1 MPLFDH
7 TKTGIIRPYH
17 SMLTLVQ
24 RALDVAMIVLAL
36 WLTMAVYADLSAPE
50 PWHVHDTLAAG
61 AASLLFLFAAD
72 ACGLYEGFRGVPLVH
87 ELKRVWLAWFIVFAG
102 LLMLAF
108 ALKESA
114 SYSRAVSFGWMVS
127 APMLVSVWRSLVR
140 LGLYEARRRGH
151 STRRVAIVGMTQLG
165 ERVARSVNDAP
176 SLGLH
181 FEGFYDDRKEDRR
194 HEIAPEVGGYAGTF
208 DELVARATLGDLDLV
223 YVCLPLRAESR
234 VHKLIAQLAD
244 TTVSV
249 YVVPDFFV
257 FDLLHARWTSLGEIP
272 VVSIFETPFMGTEG
286 WLKRFED
293 IVLGTLAV
301 LVAAIPMAIVAIG
314 IKLTSKGPVLFKQRR
329 YGLHGEVIDVYK
341 FRSMTVS
348 EDGLNVRQATKND
361 SRITPFGAFLRRT
374 SLDELPQLFH
384 VVTGSMSLVGPRPHA
399 VAHNEAYRKHIY
411 GYMLRHKVKP
421 GLTGWAQVNGWRGET
436 DTLEKMEKRIEH
448 DLEYIRRWNL
458 FLDIK
463 IVFLTIFGR
472 AVHQNAK

>member
-1 MPLFDH
+1 MPLFDS

-17 SMLTLVQ
+17 SLLTLVQ

-36 WLTMAVYADLSAPE
+36 WFTRSVYAGPDVE
-50 PWHVHDTLAAG
+50 PWRIHDTLEAG
-61 AASLLFLFAAD
+61 AASLLFLFSAD
-72 ACGLYEGFRGVPLVH
+72 ACGLYLGFRGVPLIQ
-87 ELKRVWLAWFIVFAG
+87 ELKRVWLAWFAVFA
-102 LLMLAF
+102 LLLLLAF

-114 SYSRAVSFGWMVS
+114 TYSRAVSLGWMLA
-127 APMLVSVWRSLVR
+127 APVFVSVWRSLVR
-140 LGLYEARRRGH
+140 LSLHEARRRGH
-151 STRRVAIVGMTQLG
+151 STRRVAIVGMTSLG
-165 ERVARSVNDAP
+165 ERVARSLRAAP
-176 SLGLH
+176 SLGLVL
-181 FEGFYDDRKEDRR
+181 EGFYDDRGEDRR
-194 HEIAPEVGGYAGTF
+194 EEIDSELGEFAGNF
-208 DELVARATLGDLDLV
+208 EELVARATLGDLDLV

-257 FDLLHARWTSLGEIP
+257 FDLLHARWTALGDIP

-286 WLKRFED
+286 WLKRAED
-293 IVLGTLAV
+293 LVLGTLAV
-301 LVAAIPMAIVAIG
+301 AVAAIPMALIAIG

-341 FRSMTVS
+341 FRSMTVA
-348 EDGLNVRQATKND
+348 EDGANVRQATAND

-374 SLDELPQLFH
+374 SLDELPQLVH

-458 FLDIK
+458 LLDIK
-463 IVFLTIFGR
+463 IVFLTVFGR